1 TDYWGVVRALMGL
14 FISTDGQPN
23 GAGQT
28 KEAKAAV
35 GRLTRAR
42 ELQESLSG
50 LAQHHEAQQ
59 RDADQSEVAKAI
71 KARNDAIRGDTPAG
85 ENDFPELKEPDLVL
99 ASAAGVNVA
108 AERSAHIA
116 SNEDIAVTS
125 GRHVGL
131 AVGHSL
137 FASVSNAFSLFVHKA
152 GMKLIAAA
160 GKVHIEAQ
168 TDGIDVKAKQSV
180 KIESTTDSIHL
191 YAAKE
196 ILLHAGSTQM
206 RISDKGYTVHTAG
219 EHTVHAASH
228 QTVEPQAKPVKM
240 PLTDIK
246 DAKVAE
252 HFVLPD
258 GGSGIAM
265 AEQRYRITLDDGQVI
280 EGISNEHG
288 ETSLVASKSFKI
300 AKLAL
305 LREDGTVHSIFRAGI
320 TRDANSS
327 FGAKGDQQ

>member
-1 TDYWGVVRALMGL
+1 
-14 FISTDGQPN
+14 
-23 GAGQT
+23 
-28 KEAKAAV
+28 
-35 GRLTRAR
+35 
-42 ELQESLSG
+42 
-50 LAQHHEAQQ
+50 
-59 RDADQSEVAKAI
+59 
-71 KARNDAIRGDTPAG
+71 
-85 ENDFPELKEPDLVL
+85 
-99 ASAAGVNVA
+99 
-108 AERSAHIA
+108 
-116 SNEDIAVTS
+116 
-125 GRHVGL
+125 
-131 AVGHSL
+131 
-137 FASVSNAFSLFVHKA
+137 FSLFVHKA